1 MEPRFRGGGLG
12 RPNLAKK
19 QKGCRSI
26 RDRTGTLAPV
36 RLAEP
41 FITEII
47 IVSFVKGMLHY
58 SLITEI
64 FTKPL

>member
-12 RPNLAKK
+12 GPNLAEN
-19 QKGCRSI
+19 QRGYRSI

-36 RLAEP
+36 SLAEL
-41 FITEII
+41 FITEIFAE
-47 IVSFVKGMLHY
+47 SFVKGMLYY

-64 FTKPL
+64 FNMLV

>member
-12 RPNLAKK
+12 GPNLAEN
-19 QKGCRSI
+19 QRGCRAI

-36 RLAEP
+36 SLAEL
-41 FITEII
+41 FITEIFL
-47 IVSFVKGMLHY
+47 VSFVKGILHY

-64 FTKPL
+64 FTKLL